1 MWDDSMKDTP
11 RLRYTAKKSY
21 GVDELLM
28 SSSRTTQYRSVHTR
42 TSSPSRSWD
51 YASSH

>member
-28 SSSRTTQYRSVHTR
+28 SSSRIQHNTEVFI
-42 TSSPSRSWD
+42 P
-51 YASSH
+51 